1 MNKELKNTFTI
12 QEKFQKILLWVFIV
26 SLMAGPLAL
35 LRLNME
41 IGNTERY
48 LFWMAGLLVEI
59 AALWLGIR
67 MILPVFKKPESK
79 PEGDEEEE
87 LFL

>member
-67 MILPVFKKPESK
+67 MILPMYKKDDVKKDDNEDMFP
-79 PEGDEEEE
+79 
-87 LFL
+87 